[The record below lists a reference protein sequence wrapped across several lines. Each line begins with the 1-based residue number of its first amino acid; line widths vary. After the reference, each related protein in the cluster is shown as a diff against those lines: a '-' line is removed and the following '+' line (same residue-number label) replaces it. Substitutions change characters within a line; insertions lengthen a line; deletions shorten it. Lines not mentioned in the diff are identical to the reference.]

1 MAQGRRVRRVVRKI
15 DTWSALKVSGLL
27 SMSFVL
33 VLIIAGILL
42 WIVGSSVGAIGSVEK
57 FLQAIGFEDFRFVAS
72 QLLRG
77 FVAAGLVLV
86 ILGTGLSVLLAVIYN
101 LISDIVG
108 GLEVTV
114 LEEDVRPAQDRPR
127 TSAEVRAMA
136 EEPSVRSGYPA

>member
-27 SMSFVL
+27 SVSFVL

-42 WIVGSSVGAIGSVEK
+42 WVAGSAVGAIGSVEK
-57 FLQAIGFEDFRFVAS
+57 FLQAIGFEDFRFISS

-77 FVAAGLVLV
+77 FVAAGFVLV
-86 ILGTGLSVLLAVIYN
+86 ILGTGLTVLLAVIYN

-114 LEEDVRPAQDRPR
+114 LEEDLRPGPGRPR
-127 TSAEVRAMA
+127 AAADVRAMA